1 MYLRAMNA
9 QKLVTCH
16 GNLAGPGYQN
26 LISWLASTWAEM
38 PRDIIANSFIHCGIG
53 EREPM
58 NFHTILRDIFE
69 RGKTPGMGEMIVE
82 DEVIENDHLVDRDSL
97 FTDSLSELTNS
108 SRFLKKLLNFL
119 EPRGF

>member
-1 MYLRAMNA
+1 MNA

-26 LISWLASTWAEM
+26 LISWLASTWTEM
-38 PRDIIANSFIHCGIG
+38 PRDIIANSFIHCGVG

-97 FTDSLSELTNS
+97 FTDSLSELTNN

>member
-38 PRDIIANSFIHCGIG
+38 PRDIIANSFIHCGKG
-53 EREPM
+53 ERESM
-58 NFHTILRDIFE
+58 NFHTIQFCEIFS
-69 RGKTPGMGEMIVE
+69 RGE
-82 DEVIENDHLVDRDSL
+82 
-97 FTDSLSELTNS
+97 
-108 SRFLKKLLNFL
+108 KLLAW
-119 EPRGF
+119 ER